1 MAETL
6 KNKIISV
13 TTFLYSMTEALYM
26 KDSYLKNWDAKVVS
40 VKDDKYVVLDKTAF
54 YPKGGGQPWDEG
66 FIIKKGEKF
75 KVVYVG
81 KFSGEISHE
90 VEKPGLKEGDVVSCE
105 IDWERRYTYMRYHTA
120 CHLVS
125 NLLFRRAN
133 AKITGNQIELDK
145 ARMDFSMEDYSPE
158 KLKAFIDEANEII
171 QQDLLVTVGYM
182 TREDAMK
189 KPELAR
195 LAVGLPKD
203 LQEFR
208 IVRIGDIDEQ
218 VDGGTHI
225 NHLKEIGIIELTK
238 TVNKGAK
245 NRRMYFVIKKD

>member
-1 MAETL
+1 MTD
-6 KNKIISV
+6 
-13 TTFLYSMTEALYM
+13 FLYMD
-26 KDSYLKNWDAKVVS
+26 DSYLKEWDAKILKVTDG
-40 VKDDKYVVLDKTAF
+40 KFVVLDKTAF
-54 YPKGGGQPWDEG
+54 YPKSGGQPWDEG
-66 FIIKKGEKF
+66 IITRNGDKF

-90 VEKPGLKEGDVVSCE
+90 VDKPGLNKGDIVSCQ
-105 IDWERRYTYMRYHTA
+105 IDWERRYKFMRSHTA
-120 CHLVS
+120 CHLIS
-125 NLLFRRAN
+125 NILYRKAN
-133 AKITGNQIELDK
+133 AKITGNQIEIDK
-145 ARMDFSMEDYSPE
+145 NRMDFSMEDYSPE
-158 KLKAFIDEANEII
+158 KLQAFVNVANEII
-171 QQDLLVTVGYM
+171 HQDLPVTISYM
-182 TREDAMK
+182 SREEVMK

-225 NHLKEIGIIELTK
+225 NHLKEIGKIELTK

-245 NRRMYFVIKKD
+245 NRRLYFVIK

>member
-1 MAETL
+1 MPD
-6 KNKIISV
+6 
-13 TTFLYSMTEALYM
+13 ALYM
-26 KDSYLKNWDAKVVS
+26 NDSYLKEWDAKVLKVT
-40 VKDDKYVVLDKTAF
+40 DGKYIILDKTAY
-54 YPKGGGQPWDEG
+54 YPKSGGQPCDEG
-66 FIIKKGEKF
+66 FITRNGEKF

-90 VEKPGLKEGDVVSCE
+90 VDRPGLNEGDIVSCE
-105 IDWERRYTYMRYHTA
+105 IDWERRFSFMRYHTA
-120 CHLVS
+120 CHLIS
-125 NLLFRRAN
+125 NLLYRKAH

-145 ARMDFSMEDYSPE
+145 SRMDFSMEDYSPE
-158 KLKAFIDEANEII
+158 KLQAFVDEANEII
-171 QQDLLVTVGYM
+171 QQDLPVTVDYM

-218 VDGGTHI
+218 VDGGTHVA
-225 NHLKEIGIIELTK
+225 HLREIGNIELIK
-238 TVNKGAK
+238 TVNKGAR
-245 NRRMYFVIKKD
+245 NRRMYFILK

>member
-1 MAETL
+1 
-6 KNKIISV
+6 
-13 TTFLYSMTEALYM
+13 MTETLYM

-40 VKDDKYVVLDKTAF
+40 VKDDKYIVLDKTAF

-66 FIIKKGEKF
+66 YIIKDGEKF

-90 VEKPGLKEGDVVSCE
+90 VEKPGLKEGDQVSCE

-158 KLKAFIDEANEII
+158 KLHTYVNEANEII
-171 QQDLLVTVGYM
+171 QKNLPITIGYM
-182 TREDAMK
+182 SREEVLQ

-195 LAVGLPKD
+195 LAIGLPKNIK
-203 LQEFR
+203 EFR
-208 IVRIGDIDEQ
+208 IIKIGDIDEQ

-225 NHLKEIGIIELTK
+225 KSLKEIGKIEILK
-238 TVNKGAK
+238 TVNKGK
-245 NRRMYFVIKKD
+245 NNRRLYFVLK

>member
-1 MAETL
+1 
-6 KNKIISV
+6 
-13 TTFLYSMTEALYM
+13 MTEALYM
-26 KDSYLKNWDAKVVS
+26 KDSYLRNWNAKVVS
-40 VKDDKYVVLDKTAF
+40 VKDDKYIVLDKTAF

-66 FIIKKGEKF
+66 FIIKDGEKF

-90 VEKPGLKEGDVVSCE
+90 VEKSGLKEGDTVSCE

-158 KLKAFIDEANEII
+158 KLHTYVNEANDII
-171 QQDLLVTVGYM
+171 QKNLPVTIGYLS
-182 TREDAMK
+182 REK
-189 KPELAR
+189 VLQKPELAR
-195 LAVGLPKD
+195 LAIGLPKNIK
-203 LQEFR
+203 EFR
-208 IVRIGDIDEQ
+208 IIKIGDIDEQ
-218 VDGGTHI
+218 VDGGTHVK
-225 NHLKEIGIIELTK
+225 NLNEIGKIEILK
-238 TVNKGAK
+238 TVNKGK
-245 NRRMYFVIKKD
+245 NNRRLYFVLK

>member
-1 MAETL
+1 
-6 KNKIISV
+6 
-13 TTFLYSMTEALYM
+13 MTEALYM

-40 VKDDKYVVLDKTAF
+40 VKDDKYIVLDKTAF

-66 FIIKKGEKF
+66 YIIKDGEKF

-90 VEKPGLKEGDVVSCE
+90 VEKPGLKEGDTVSCE

-158 KLKAFIDEANEII
+158 KLHIYVNEANEII
-171 QQDLLVTVGYM
+171 QKNLPVTIGYLS
-182 TREDAMK
+182 REEVLQ

-195 LAVGLPKD
+195 LAIGLPKNIR
-203 LQEFR
+203 EFR
-208 IVRIGDIDEQ
+208 IIKIGDIDEQ

-225 NHLKEIGIIELTK
+225 KNLNEIGKIEILK
-238 TVNKGAK
+238 TVNKGK
-245 NRRMYFVIKKD
+245 NNRRLYFVLK

>member
-1 MAETL
+1 
-6 KNKIISV
+6 
-13 TTFLYSMTEALYM
+13 MTEALYM

-40 VKDDKYVVLDKTAF
+40 VKDDKYIILDKTAF

-66 FIIKKGEKF
+66 YIIKDGEKF

-90 VEKPGLKEGDVVSCE
+90 VEKPGLKEGDLVICE

-158 KLKAFIDEANEII
+158 KLHTYVNEANEII
-171 QQDLLVTVGYM
+171 QKNLPVTIGYLS
-182 TREDAMK
+182 REEVLQ

-195 LAVGLPKD
+195 LAIGLPKNIK
-203 LQEFR
+203 EFR
-208 IVRIGDIDEQ
+208 IIKIGDIDEQ

-225 NHLKEIGIIELTK
+225 KSLNEIGKIEIIK
-238 TVNKGAK
+238 TVNKGK
-245 NRRMYFVIKKD
+245 NNRRMYFVLK